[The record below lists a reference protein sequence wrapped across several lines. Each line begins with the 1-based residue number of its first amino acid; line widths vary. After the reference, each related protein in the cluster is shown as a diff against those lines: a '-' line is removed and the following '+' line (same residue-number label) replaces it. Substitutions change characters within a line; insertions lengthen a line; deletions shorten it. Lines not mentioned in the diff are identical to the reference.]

1 MDMSR
6 GGTLILSVQQT
17 MGRWERDGRSGDEG
31 EIVEF
36 SKNNSSFNIK
46 KKRPGSLCTVHKRIK
61 LFPLLA
67 GFSRV

>member
-1 MDMSR
+1 M
-6 GGTLILSVQQT
+6 GGVAD
-17 MGRWERDGRSGDEG
+17 EEG
-31 EIVEF
+31 EIVEC
-36 SKNNSSFNIK
+36 SKNNCSFNIK